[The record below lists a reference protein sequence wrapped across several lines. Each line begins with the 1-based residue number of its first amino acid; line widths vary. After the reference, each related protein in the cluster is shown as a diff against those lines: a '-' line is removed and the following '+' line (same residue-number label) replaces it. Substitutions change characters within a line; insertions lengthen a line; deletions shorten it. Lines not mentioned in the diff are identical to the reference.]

1 MTGIIKVSP
10 ERLIQASS
18 EFSSQGT
25 NIANL
30 TNEMVNLATALSSA
44 WEGEASNAYINKFKS
59 LESDI
64 QVLNRMIQEHT
75 NDLQQMAELYISTEN
90 ANIDDASAL
99 ASGIIS

>member
-30 TNEMVNLATALSSA
+30 TSEMVNLATSLSSA

-64 QVLNRMIQEHT
+64 QVLIRMIQEHT

>member
-30 TNEMVNLATALSSA
+30 TSEMVNLATALSSA

-64 QVLNRMIQEHT
+64 QVLIRMIQEHT